1 MESNSP
7 TQLHNSLQPKE
18 KESDRFQMKENND
31 CVKIFI
37 FKVFMLCFLSLKHSP
52 VNFNL
57 KLRYSVMVSSTFMCE
72 CLETKSRKWQL
83 LLDFIR
89 NCFYRL

>member
-18 KESDRFQMKENND
+18 KESDKFEMKENND
-31 CVKIFI
+31 SVLKYLYSRFSCFV
-37 FKVFMLCFLSLKHSP
+37 FLSLKHSP

-57 KLRYSVMVSSTFMCE
+57 KL
-72 CLETKSRKWQL
+72 
-83 LLDFIR
+83 
-89 NCFYRL
+89 